1 MTRSRSEVDGV
12 EAQAVGKT
20 AASTPLDADAEDGAF
35 GEVLLGDDLL
45 DFARGLF
52 GQCHTHRFISCVREG
67 TLRVD
72 SGVPRLIIYH
82 TVKSNH
88 APS

>member
-12 EAQAVGKT
+12 EAQAIGKT
-20 AASTPLDADAEDGAF
+20 AATASLDADPQDRAF

-52 GQCHTHRFISCVREG
+52 GQCHTHRFISCFEWE
-67 TLRVD
+67 LSESILEHPD
-72 SGVPRLIIYH
+72 
-82 TVKSNH
+82 
-88 APS
+88 